1 MRPSFEE
8 YLPTDLPNLED
19 NQELQ
24 QAKEAGTK
32 EGDAYVAKFI

>member
-1 MRPSFEE
+1 MHPFFEK

-24 QAKEAGTK
+24 QAMEAGTK
-32 EGDAYVAKFI
+32 EGDALIAKFI

>member
-1 MRPSFEE
+1 MRPFFEE
-8 YLPTDLPNLED
+8 YPPTDLPNLED

-32 EGDAYVAKFI
+32 EGDAYLAKFI